1 MITRTSSIKFL
12 GADASSA
19 EHMAG
24 YEFVDMIETPH
35 GVLPL
40 YRPSARTDG
49 RPDID
54 TLEGWNLL
62 RYESAERQVSRKLG
76 RAATREEVFAQLAEN
91 DAFAY
96 SILPEA
102 RENG

>member
-76 RAATREEVFAQLAEN
+76 RAATRE
-91 DAFAY
+91 
-96 SILPEA
+96 
-102 RENG
+102 